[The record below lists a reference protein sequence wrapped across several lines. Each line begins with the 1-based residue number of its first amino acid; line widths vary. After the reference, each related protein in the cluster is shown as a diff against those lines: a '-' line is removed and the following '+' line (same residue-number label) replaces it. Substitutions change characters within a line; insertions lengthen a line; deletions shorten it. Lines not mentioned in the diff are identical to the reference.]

1 MEGEGEQKEERGGKR
16 QQRANKS
23 KPRGE
28 LLSWKPLGERKQK
41 HFDRKPKQE
50 KDGSEQKEQDE
61 GVKKVEKRKNEN
73 DTNIAPFTQKGRPK

>member
-1 MEGEGEQKEERGGKR
+1 MGESGNKEQINQNQEENCSAENRWEK
-16 QQRANKS
+16 
-23 KPRGE
+23 
-28 LLSWKPLGERKQK
+28 KQE

-61 GVKKVEKRKNEN
+61 GVKKVEKRKNEK

>member
-1 MEGEGEQKEERGGKR
+1 MKGEGEQKEERGGKR
-16 QQRANKS
+16 QQRANES

-28 LLSWKPLGERKQK
+28 LLSWKPLGERKQE

-50 KDGSEQKEQDE
+50 KDGSEQKEQDK
-61 GVKKVEKRKNEN
+61 GVKKVEKRKNEK